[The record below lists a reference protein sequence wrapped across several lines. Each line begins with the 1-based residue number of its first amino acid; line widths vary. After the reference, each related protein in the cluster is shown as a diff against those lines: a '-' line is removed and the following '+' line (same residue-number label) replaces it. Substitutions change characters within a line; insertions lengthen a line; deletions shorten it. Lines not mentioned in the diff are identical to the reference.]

1 MTFRVGLSRDLL
13 GPDGAP
19 FFGDIGLSSL
29 DEAPGVEWEF
39 LAPHGDELAPAD
51 LEPYDALLLL
61 APTVTAASLEGV
73 DRLALIA
80 RLGVGYDR
88 VDVCTCTER
97 GVLLTLAPD
106 GVRRPV
112 AASAMAFVL
121 ALAHRLPL
129 LDRLT
134 REGRWKEAR
143 EHLGV
148 GLSGRTLGLV
158 GLGNI
163 GREVVLLARAFG
175 LRVAAAD
182 PYVDPA
188 EAGVEIVGLDELFRT
203 ADFVCVTAPLT
214 EETRHLVDAGR
225 LALMKPSAY
234 LVNVARGP
242 IVDQRALTE
251 ALRER
256 RIAGAALDVFE
267 QEPPNPDDPLLAL
280 DNVILAPHAVCL
292 TDEWALTTG
301 RSACTAALGVAGG
314 RVPRYVVNRE
324 ALERPALQ
332 EKLRR
337 YATREVG
344 E

>member
-1 MTFRVGLSRDLL
+1 M
-13 GPDGAP
+13 
-19 FFGDIGLSSL
+19 
-29 DEAPGVEWEF
+29 
-39 LAPHGDELAPAD
+39 
-51 LEPYDALLLL
+51 
-61 APTVTAASLEGV
+61 
-73 DRLALIA
+73 
-80 RLGVGYDR
+80 
-88 VDVCTCTER
+88 
-97 GVLLTLAPD
+97 
-106 GVRRPV
+106 
-112 AASAMAFVL
+112 
-121 ALAHRLPL
+121 
-129 LDRLT
+129 
-134 REGRWKEAR
+134 
-143 EHLGV
+143 
-148 GLSGRTLGLV
+148 
-158 GLGNI
+158 
-163 GREVVLLARAFG
+163 
-175 LRVAAAD
+175 
-182 PYVDPA
+182 
-188 EAGVEIVGLDELFRT
+188 
-203 ADFVCVTAPLT
+203 TAPLT

>member
-175 LRVAAAD
+175 LRVAPPTPTSTRPRPGSKSSVSTSSSAR
-182 PYVDPA
+182 
-188 EAGVEIVGLDELFRT
+188 RT
-203 ADFVCVTAPLT
+203 SCA
-214 EETRHLVDAGR
+214 
-225 LALMKPSAY
+225 
-234 LVNVARGP
+234 
-242 IVDQRALTE
+242 
-251 ALRER
+251 
-256 RIAGAALDVFE
+256 
-267 QEPPNPDDPLLAL
+267 
-280 DNVILAPHAVCL
+280 
-292 TDEWALTTG
+292 
-301 RSACTAALGVAGG
+301 
-314 RVPRYVVNRE
+314 
-324 ALERPALQ
+324 
-332 EKLRR
+332 
-337 YATREVG
+337 
-344 E
+344 